1 MDSVEISSG
10 GRVSYCHSSS
20 TSAVSLCSRTH
31 SSSLPQ
37 AMTEVGVVAIVGHF
51 MLYFIFQVLAAIRL
65 LYEHVLF
72 QLDSM
77 ESEIIIVT
85 TLAQEITRS
94 GWRGTNC
101 MMKIVRQIHLRCLDQ
116 DTFELPQV
124 SFYEPGFDYAFN

>member
-1 MDSVEISSG
+1 MI
-10 GRVSYCHSSS
+10 
-20 TSAVSLCSRTH
+20 
-31 SSSLPQ
+31 
-37 AMTEVGVVAIVGHF
+37 EVGVVAIVGHF

-85 TLAQEITRS
+85 TLAQQITRS

-101 MMKIVRQIHLRCLDQ
+101 LMKIVRQVHLRCLDQ

-124 SFYEPGFDYAFN
+124 CFYEPGFDYAFN